1 MSLSATMN
9 QPALELQNVTFRY
22 DADEAPVIVDI
33 SLTVRPGEWLAITG
47 HSGSGKSTIAQLLS
61 GYLPRAGGGIRDGVL
76 LVGGLDPAEASIAE
90 VVKRIGIVF
99 QDPDAQLVQGRVE
112 DEVAFG
118 PENLRFDVPAI
129 EQRVTD
135 ALAAVELAERRSDSV
150 HALSGGQRQRTA
162 IAAVLALAPPV
173 LVLDEPVA
181 SLDAKSRRRFLA
193 LLRRL
198 HGEGRTIVTV
208 SGRLDELAQ
217 AAPRLIVMDGGR
229 VVMDGLASEL
239 MGREGVRLAEL
250 GVLPAMSMNRAD
262 LGAPVHVGEQ
272 LRVSTEPD
280 MQSLSQT
287 AHGIRQQ
294 PPPPELGEQPQVPA
308 DPDLPSLS
316 QTKLAMRQQSPT
328 EPGMQPL
335 PPPSM
340 RMHSEGQAQ
349 QKGSQTPGGASS
361 PMNQATANRSQLHR
375 SAHSPLLQIDDLSFA
390 YGKSGLA
397 VLHDVN
403 LTLDPGEWRLLCG
416 DNGSGKTT
424 LSRLLMGLLTPPRG
438 TIWWQG
444 KDAAKLKLYDLAED
458 IGYVF
463 QQPEHQFVAATV
475 MEELLYGPRFQMR
488 LKAGEALPK
497 EISERAEELLH
508 RIGLSGRGQV
518 SPYLLSGGEKRLLS
532 AAAAMMLPKK
542 LYILDEPTAG
552 ADYSGIIAL
561 AALCRRAVAEGAS
574 VILIT
579 HEPECFAGEPL
590 SIWRMHRGRL
600 QL

>member
-1 MSLSATMN
+1 MMN
-9 QPALELQNVTFRY
+9 QSELELRNVTFRY
-22 DADEAPVIVDI
+22 DADEAPVIVDV
-33 SLTVRPGEWLAITG
+33 SLTVHPGEWIAITG

-76 LVGGLDPAEASIAE
+76 LVGGIDPAEAGIAE
-90 VVKRIGIVF
+90 VVQRIGIVF

-118 PENLRFDVPAI
+118 PENLCFDVPAI

-173 LVLDEPVA
+173 LVFDEPVA

-193 LLRRL
+193 LLRQL

-217 AAPRLIVMDGGR
+217 AAPRLIVMGGGK
-229 VVMDGLASEL
+229 VIMDGPASEL
-239 MGREGVRLAEL
+239 MSQERVRLAEL
-250 GVLPAMSMNRAD
+250 GVLPALPAMNMNRAD
-262 LGAPVHVGEQ
+262 LGTPV
-272 LRVSTEPD
+272 D
-280 MQSLSQT
+280 
-287 AHGIRQQ
+287 
-294 PPPPELGEQPQVPA
+294 LGEQPLVPA
-308 DPDLPSLS
+308 APDLPSLS
-316 QTKLAMRQQSPT
+316 QTKLGMRPLSPT
-328 EPGMQPL
+328 DPGMPSL
-335 PPPSM
+335 APPFVEM
-340 RMHSEGQAQ
+340 RSKGQTQ
-349 QKGSQTPGGASS
+349 QKGSQASGGATS
-361 PMNQATANRSQLHR
+361 PLNQAGAGSQLERWTHP
-375 SAHSPLLQIDDLSFA
+375 PLLQIQDLSFA
-390 YGKSGLA
+390 YGKSGPA

-403 LTLDPGEWRLLCG
+403 LTLGAGEWRLLCG

-444 KDAAKLKLYDLAED
+444 KDAAKLSLYDLAED

-475 MEELLYGPRFQMR
+475 MEELLYGPRFQMG
-488 LKAGEALPK
+488 LKAGQALPK
-497 EISERAEELLH
+497 EISERAEELL
-508 RIGLSGRGQV
+508 RSIGLAGRGQV

-532 AAAAMMLPKK
+532 AAAAMMLPRK

-552 ADYSGIIAL
+552 ADYGGTRAL
-561 AALCRRAVAEGAS
+561 AALCRRAVGEGAS

-579 HEPECFAGEPL
+579 HEPECFAGEQL
-590 SIWRMHRGRL
+590 SIWTMNRGRL